1 MNTSDVRLN
10 EQILEAIKCNQ
21 DWDFEEAKAK
31 LEFLD
36 KLVEMVIYDKMVDVE
51 SPEEKLKALDI
62 LLTMKRDYKSFI
74 IKEKEE

>member
-10 EQILEAIKCNQ
+10 EQVLETIKCNQ

-36 KLVEMVIYDKMVDVE
+36 KLIEMVIYDKMVDVE
-51 SPEEKLKALDI
+51 SPEAKLKALDF